1 MNTVDEIPVRVLH
14 VLEADIPQD
23 TRVVEKHIDTAKV
36 LDGSLD
42 DSLAVLDAVIVG
54 DSLAAGGPDLID
66 NDICG
71 LRTVSGCPQILNEY
85 ISPLLTCPRRC
96 ENHRGRSRRR

>member
-23 TRVVEKHIDTAKV
+23 TGVVEEHIDTAKV
-36 LDGSLD
+36 LDGSLN
-42 DSLAVLDAVIVG
+42 DSLAVLDTVVVG
-54 DSLAAGGPDLID
+54 DRLAAGGPNLVD

-71 LRTVSGCPQILNEY
+71 LRWVSGMSETMKQ
-85 ISPLLTCPRRC
+85 
-96 ENHRGRSRRR
+96 